1 MKHLRRLFTLL
12 ALAAM
17 LAPAAFGGCAS
28 LTPPDS
34 EPSIRGSVTSI
45 TPRFDGLGTIL
56 VEETSPQGLDYD
68 KASLAITKDT
78 KLLKRFGGGY
88 VEFTFD
94 DIRAG
99 MVVEVW
105 ITDPV
110 RESYPVQADADTV
123 VAPE

>member
-1 MKHLRRLFTLL
+1 MKHLPRLFALL
-12 ALAAM
+12 AMAAM
-17 LAPAAFGGCAS
+17 LAPAALGGCAS
-28 LTPPDS
+28 LSPPNG

-45 TPRFDGLGTIL
+45 TPRPDGLGTIL

-78 KLLKRFGGGY
+78 KLLKRIGDDY

-105 ITDPV
+105 ITGPV
-110 RESYPVQADADTV
+110 RESYPIQADADTV
-123 VAPE
+123 AELE